1 MSDIKDS
8 LSRRRVIQ
16 AGVALGVAAST
27 GNAFAAAPAAL
38 PQILKTIP
46 GTNVQLPPVGIGTNA
61 YGVSDPAQ
69 LAELKRVLQ
78 AQGNLGGRVIDTA
91 NSYGTSEDVLGQLI
105 SELGNRDKFFLATK
119 TPSRADFSAGKAV
132 LDQNFQRLKVDRI
145 DLLQIHNIGGVPEL
159 MPHFKEYK
167 AAGRIRFI
175 GVTTSSDRQYDQLIA
190 AINSGDF
197 DFIQVDYSL
206 GNRTAADRVLPLAQ
220 EKGLG
225 VLINVPFGGRGG
237 ALFSRVGG
245 QQVPAWATAEFDA
258 TTWAQVFLK
267 YIISHP
273 AVTSAIPGTTTIAH
287 LEDNQQ
293 ASRGRLPN
301 AAQRKRLEEF
311 WDALP
316 G

>member
-1 MSDIKDS
+1 MHPPHDP
-8 LSRRRVIQ
+8 SRRRVIQ
-16 AGVALGVAAST
+16 AGVAMSVAAAVGS
-27 GNAFAAAPAAL
+27 AFAAAAPL

-46 GTNVQLPPVGIGTNA
+46 KTGEQLPPVGVGTNA

-69 LAELKRVLQ
+69 LAELRRVLQ
-78 AQGNLGGRVIDTA
+78 ELGNLGSRVIDTA
-91 NSYGTSEDVLGQLI
+91 NSYGTSEDVLGTQI
-105 SELGNRDKFFLATK
+105 SELGNRDKFFIATK
-119 TPSRADFSAGKAV
+119 TPPRGDFATGKAV
-132 LDQNFQRLKVDRI
+132 LDQNFQRMKMNRI

-159 MPHFKEYK
+159 IPHFKEYK
-167 AAGRIRFI
+167 AAGRIRYI
-175 GVTTSSDRQYDQLIA
+175 GISTSSERQYDDLIA

-206 GNRTAADRVLPLAQ
+206 GNRSAAERVLPLAQ

-225 VLINVPFGGRGG
+225 VLINVPFGGRSG
-237 ALFSRVGG
+237 ALFSRVSG

-258 TTWAQVFLK
+258 TSWAQVFLK

-273 AVTSAIPGTTTIAH
+273 AVTTAIPGTTTIAH

-293 ASRGRLPN
+293 AGRGRLPN
-301 AAQRKRLEEF
+301 AAQRRRLEEF

-316 G
+316 S

>member
-1 MSDIKDS
+1 MNDS
-8 LSRRRVIQ
+8 TRDPSRRRVIQ
-16 AGVALGVAAST
+16 SGVALGVAAAAGS
-27 GNAFAAAPAAL
+27 AFAAAPAAL

-61 YGVSDPAQ
+61 FGVSDPAQ
-69 LAELKRVLQ
+69 LAELKRVL
-78 AQGNLGGRVIDTA
+78 AALGDLGGRVIDTA

-105 SELGNRDKFFLATK
+105 SELGNRQRFFLATK
-119 TPSRADFSAGKAV
+119 TPPRGDFAAGKAV

-145 DLLQIHNIGGVPEL
+145 DLLQIHNIGGVTEL
-159 MPHFKEYK
+159 VPHFKEYK

-175 GVTTSSDRQYDQLIA
+175 GISTSSDRQYEQLIA

-206 GNRTAADRVLPLAQ
+206 GNRSAAEQVLPLARD
-220 EKGLG
+220 KGLG

-237 ALFSRVGG
+237 ALFSRVSG
-245 QQVPAWATAEFDA
+245 QSVPAWMTAEFDA
-258 TTWAQVFLK
+258 TSWAQVFLK

-293 ASRGRLPN
+293 ASRGRLPD
-301 AAQRKRLEEF
+301 AAQRRRLEQF